1 MKRWSVIVGGSV
13 VLIFVAGT
21 LLVTQL
27 AKPKPLAPFDQKS
40 AWQSASTKLDEARA
54 QLKQGKAQ
62 VTLSQTEVRAVLAEG
77 LGESGAGAVQGVDV
91 NLAPGRLELLANL
104 EAGGRPVSLVLSGN
118 PSVSNGALALKV
130 DRVAVGNLPLPVGTA
145 LRLVASQASGVQVDA
160 EAQTLSI
167 PLTNLAID
175 GQPVTLDN
183 LTLGN
188 GQLTLAVSAR

>member
-1 MKRWSVIVGGSV
+1 
-13 VLIFVAGT
+13 
-21 LLVTQL
+21 
-27 AKPKPLAPFDQKS
+27 
-40 AWQSASTKLDEARA
+40 
-54 QLKQGKAQ
+54 AQ
-62 VTLSQTEVRAVLAEG
+62 VTLSQTEVRALLAEG
-77 LGESGAGAVQGVDV
+77 FGESGAGAVQGVDV
-91 NLAPGRLELLANL
+91 SLAPGLLELQANL

-118 PSVSNGALALKV
+118 PSVSNGVLALKV

-167 PLTNLAID
+167 PLTNLAIG

-183 LTLGN
+183 LTLGS

>member
-1 MKRWSVIVGGSV
+1 MKRWFVIVGGIV
-13 VLIFVAGT
+13 VLVFVAGA
-21 LLVTQL
+21 LLVPQL

-40 AWQSASTKLDEARA
+40 AWQSVSTKLDEARA

-167 PLTNLAID
+167 PLTNLAIG

-183 LTLGN
+183 LTLGS
-188 GQLTLAVSAR
+188 GQLTLALSAK